1 MVSYACTEK
10 RFASASMHS
19 SLSHKR
25 SNIQIDAC
33 AHTRTQHDYYG
44 LTKDSSWLHWASPG
58 NYNIFF
64 PSHLPPPPPIPHPCR
79 FSSWMVV
86 RVCDWWVNEDH
97 FAVWAD
103 GEHWSAC
110 WQVAYSLLSEL
121 ALSNTQRD
129 TRKNTHLC
137 TNTAAALSPNWYP
150 EGFDGERV
158 RDGVGERVRDWYER
172 GKEHQKR
179 RPAGQLFTSKALKQ
193 RTPV

>member
-1 MVSYACTEK
+1 MHVDALMLKSEK
-10 RFASASMHS
+10 K
-19 SLSHKR
+19 KR
-25 SNIQIDAC
+25 SNRRLCTHSMTIMVLQKILLDCTEHHQAIITFFFLLIC
-33 AHTRTQHDYYG
+33 A
-44 LTKDSSWLHWASPG
+44 
-58 NYNIFF
+58 
-64 PSHLPPPPPIPHPCR
+64 PPIPHPCR

-86 RVCDWWVNEDH
+86 QVCDWWVNEDY

-150 EGFDGERV
+150 EGFDGES
-158 RDGVGERVRDWYER
+158 ERWSGRER
-172 GKEHQKR
+172 ERLVWKR
-179 RPAGQLFTSKALKQ
+179 KRTSKTQASWSAIYLKSTEAKNS
-193 RTPV
+193 RLM